1 MNYENKLDG
10 YYSNI
15 RLDLVRL
22 IQKKDK
28 ELKVLEIGAAY
39 GETLYYIKNSGIAS
53 EVVGVDLFKDEQHP
67 ERYKQLDNFI
77 FGDIQS
83 LNMEQYYDYF
93 DIILLPDVLEHIIEP
108 LPVLEK
114 VKQMIKQEGEI
125 IISVPN
131 IRHFS
136 AFVKIF
142 IKGNFEYQDSGIF
155 DFTHMRFY
163 CKSDLIRLVE
173 KANYKVQLVEGSIKN
188 YDKNSITKIINRLTF
203 GLFEEFFS
211 IQYFVKV
218 KK

>member
-1 MNYENKLDG
+1 MNYENKLEG

-22 IQKKDK
+22 IQRKDK

-83 LNMEQYYDYF
+83 LNMEQYYNYF
-93 DIILLPDVLEHIIEP
+93 DVILLPDVLEHIIEP

-203 GLFEEFFS
+203 GFFEEFFS

>member
-15 RLDLVRL
+15 RLDLIRL
-22 IQKKDK
+22 IKNPNKN
-28 ELKVLEIGAAY
+28 LKILEIGAAY
-39 GETLYYIKNSGIAS
+39 GETLYYIKNSGVAS

-83 LNMEQYYDYF
+83 LNMEKYYNYF

-114 VKQMIKQEGEI
+114 VKQMVKQEGEI

-188 YDKNSITKIINRLTF
+188 YDKNSITKILNRLTF

>member
-188 YDKNSITKIINRLTF
+188 YDKKSIAKTINKITF
-203 GLFEEFFS
+203 RIFEEFF
-211 IQYFVKV
+211 
-218 KK
+218 

>member
-1 MNYENKLDG
+1 M
-10 YYSNI
+10 
-15 RLDLVRL
+15 
-22 IQKKDK
+22 
-28 ELKVLEIGAAY
+28 
-39 GETLYYIKNSGIAS
+39 
-53 EVVGVDLFKDEQHP
+53 
-67 ERYKQLDNFI
+67 
-77 FGDIQS
+77 
-83 LNMEQYYDYF
+83 
-93 DIILLPDVLEHIIEP
+93 LEHIIEP

-114 VKQMIKQEGEI
+114 VKQMVKQEGEI

-188 YDKNSITKIINRLTF
+188 YDKNSITKILNRLTF